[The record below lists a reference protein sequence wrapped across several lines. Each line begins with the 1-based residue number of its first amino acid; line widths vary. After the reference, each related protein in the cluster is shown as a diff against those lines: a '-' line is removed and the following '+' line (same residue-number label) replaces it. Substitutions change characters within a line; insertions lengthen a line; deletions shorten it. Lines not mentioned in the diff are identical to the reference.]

1 MTVATRT
8 SGSDASVI
16 GLIGAGHFLS
26 HFFIFV
32 LPPLLPLLKDEFG
45 VGYAALGLAITL
57 FNVTSAFAQTPAGFL
72 VDRIGPRNLLL
83 GGIALGSL
91 CFAGMALIPAY
102 WALLAFAALAGIAN
116 SVYHPAD
123 YAVLSAA
130 ISGERMGRA
139 FSLHTFAGYAGGAAA
154 PLVMALAVSL
164 WDWRAG
170 MLLTAVLGFAV
181 LALLLAGRDRL
192 VGPTRPAGETAAAA
206 GDGNGSGL
214 RLLLSAPILM
224 CFAFFVLISM
234 SAGGISGFSVAA
246 FIDLHGLGLNQA
258 QYALTGFLVGNAAG
272 ILVGGWIADRTA
284 HHERVAMAGFLSTA
298 VIIFL
303 IGQSQLGPAGIVAA
317 MSLAGLLYGLIM
329 PSRDML
335 VRAVTP
341 EGQTGKVF
349 GFVTTGFNVGGM
361 LTPLLFGWI
370 MDAGHAQWLFWL
382 APAFMLIAAG
392 TVLATRAVQT
402 GAAVRPSGPVGGQA

>member
-1 MTVATRT
+1 MVGMTAAT
-8 SGSDASVI
+8 SGARSDASVI

-32 LPPLLPLLKDEFG
+32 LPPLLPLLKEEFG

-57 FNVTSAFAQTPAGFL
+57 FNVTSGLAQTPAGFL
-72 VDRIGPRNLLL
+72 VDRIGPRALLL
-83 GGIALGSL
+83 GGVALGAA
-91 CFAGMALIPAY
+91 CFAGMALIPTY
-102 WALLAFAALAGIAN
+102 GALLAFAALAGIAN

-130 ISGERMGRA
+130 VGGKRMGRA

-154 PLVMALAVSL
+154 PLVMAVAVQL

-170 MLLTAVLGFAV
+170 MLLTALLGFAV
-181 LALLLAGRDRL
+181 FAVLLAGRAQL
-192 VGPTRPAGETAAAA
+192 VGPRPAATAGATANKGA
-206 GDGNGSGL
+206 RESGV
-214 RLLLSAPILM
+214 RLLLSTPILM

-234 SAGGISGFSVAA
+234 SAGDISGFSVAA
-246 FIDLHGLGLNQA
+246 FIDVHQLALSDA
-258 QYALTGFLVGNAAG
+258 QLALTGFLVGNAAG
-272 ILVGGWIADRTA
+272 ILVGGWIADRTV
-284 HHERVAMAGFLSTA
+284 HHERVAMGGFLATA

-303 IGQSQLGPAGIVAA
+303 IGQSQWGAAGILLA
-317 MSLAGLLYGLIM
+317 MSAGGLLYGLIM

-349 GFVTTGFNVGGM
+349 GFVTTGFNVGGI

-370 MDAGHAQWLFWL
+370 LDAGEARWLFWL

-402 GAAVRPSGPVGGQA
+402 SAAARPASRRV